1 MLGRLPRLHRWVLMC
16 CSTLCGTGLGAWVS
30 YWSLQR
36 SGYSCTDVLLGVCL
50 APGVNLIPVLVGT
63 GVGLMAAVWLTY
75 QPDPPR
81 HLPVDSRR

>member
-1 MLGRLPRLHRWVLMC
+1 VLGRLPRLHRWVLMI
-16 CSTLCGTGLGAWVS
+16 CSALCGTGLGAWVS

-36 SGYSCTDVLLGVCL
+36 SGYSCTDVMLGVCI
-50 APGVNLIPVLVGT
+50 APGVNLVPVLVGT

-81 HLPVDSRR
+81 HLPVDSR